1 MTLQDALAIYL
12 YVWMTDKS
20 LDEPVVEAA
29 VEIIEREARKALAA
43 HSQSDQPQSPNA
55 APDQRWCVAKS
66 EAMFLRRRAFAA
78 DHRLSTG

>member
-20 LDEPVVEAA
+20 LDDRDEQAVEAA

-43 HSQSDQPQSPNA
+43 HSQSDQPQGPNA
-55 APDQRWCVAKS
+55 APDQR
-66 EAMFLRRRAFAA
+66 
-78 DHRLSTG
+78 

>member
-12 YVWMTDKS
+12 YVWMMDKS
-20 LDEPVVEAA
+20 LDDRDEPVVEAA

-55 APDQRWCVAKS
+55 APDQR
-66 EAMFLRRRAFAA
+66 
-78 DHRLSTG
+78 

>member
-20 LDEPVVEAA
+20 LDDRDERVVEAA

-43 HSQSDQPQSPNA
+43 HSQSDQPQRPNG
-55 APDQRWCVAKS
+55 APDQR
-66 EAMFLRRRAFAA
+66 
-78 DHRLSTG
+78 